1 MAYKF
6 QLGSGSLGGSMRV
19 GPIEGTGSVTSEG
32 LISGSGKLNI
42 QGNAAVGGA
51 LNVTG
56 AGDFDGALSCDT
68 SFTLDAVTVNATE
81 LGFIDGIT
89 AGTAL
94 ASKAVVLD
102 ASKDITGIAAISG
115 TLIDGTTLAG
125 TSLNLQFGGGTDMGA
140 LSGVTTL
147 SCSAGAQVVGNS
159 IFGGTLSV
167 TGAATFAAAVTAG
180 TSFIIGTADLNEADM
195 EKLDGITNGTVAA
208 SKAVVVSADKDI
220 SAFRRLTAVAV
231 TASSTL
237 TVQGSQ
243 TTASANVSG
252 SLGLPLISDG
262 GGLGAAGEIVAVS
275 LSNYASAIAGTG
287 ITATNGVLSVDT
299 SGGDSVSVT
308 LLAVSGTAVAG
319 MNYMGTISSSVEV
332 ALPASPT
339 VGDVFYINQLIDGE
353 AAVVIESPFGAVGL
367 VYAVSDVWRII

>member
-1 MAYKF
+1 M
-6 QLGSGSLGGSMRV
+6 
-19 GPIEGTGSVTSEG
+19 
-32 LISGSGKLNI
+32 
-42 QGNAAVGGA
+42 
-51 LNVTG
+51 
-56 AGDFDGALSCDT
+56 
-68 SFTLDAVTVNATE
+68 
-81 LGFIDGIT
+81 
-89 AGTAL
+89 
-94 ASKAVVLD
+94 
-102 ASKDITGIAAISG
+102 
-115 TLIDGTTLAG
+115 
-125 TSLNLQFGGGTDMGA
+125 
-140 LSGVTTL
+140 
-147 SCSAGAQVVGNS
+147 GNS

-167 TGAATFAAAVTAG
+167 TGAATFAAAVTAGTSFIIGSADLNETDMEKLDGITNGQVLASKCLVVDASENIGTTGAPLGAITMDGLLSSSAKAMIRGNSAFAGTLDVTGALESLAAITAG

-339 VGDVFYINQLIDGE
+339 VGDVFYIKAGAGVDPTATPIADITINRAGSQLIDGE